1 MRWSGQPSE
10 SVNESSQQPAVGQTD
25 HWVIKKLGILE
36 NNLGSLPDPFVLF
49 IFSCVLLFQWLVFFR
64 QTTELTMHVPL
75 FGKDVN
81 RFRENPAIVGFS
93 LCFSQQIFRA
103 FAKLVTTKRPPSDFF
118 IIVRIMSPKG

>member
-49 IFSCVLLFQWLVFFR
+49 IFSCVLLFQWLVFFSSDHR
-64 QTTELTMHVPL
+64 AHHACTTLWQ
-75 FGKDVN
+75 
-81 RFRENPAIVGFS
+81 RR
-93 LCFSQQIFRA
+93 
-103 FAKLVTTKRPPSDFF
+103 
-118 IIVRIMSPKG
+118 